1 MNSDPDMSPQQ
12 MLFLGVA
19 MNRPEQAKAGLEQGA
34 DPEAVLE
41 NGRTLATE
49 AVLGGTGAP
58 AALRVLVEYG
68 VDLKRADANGM
79 TPWVACLSR
88 GNDRVVADEMAE
100 IRDILEKA
108 NACVGERT
116 FEDLEEAAA
125 AGDMEKVRHMVEEED
140 VPARTPDPFDPVGVA
155 AITNQV
161 EIARYLL
168 EKGGSPN
175 GVDGGMSSLMNAASR
190 GYFDMV
196 RLLVEHGADVD
207 FHLDGAP
214 EWTAALFAHKEGHAE
229 IAEWLGARQAQAEPE
244 TVPESA
250 RPGGP
255 LEKFADLY
263 RQGVNGI
270 NVDLETDDIVQKLA
284 VWDEKHGVHVVDTAH
299 DRLTLQFE
307 RLPEDLVAFANEIAD
322 FCPDIIEQGF
332 GTMAEFL
339 GDGDSLPDDLRQLVD
354 GLDPD
359 DEAFGVQALAR
370 WLKQHQAVEL
380 WWD

>member
-68 VDLKRADANGM
+68 VDLKRADANGI
-79 TPWVACLSR
+79 TPWLACLSR
-88 GNDRVVADEMAE
+88 ERDRVVAEEMAE
-100 IRDILEKA
+100 IRAILEKA
-108 NACVGERT
+108 NACVGERM
-116 FEDLEEAAA
+116 FEELEEAAA
-125 AGDMEKVRHMVEEED
+125 AGDMEKVRRMVEQED
-140 VPARTPDPFDPVGVA
+140 VPARTPDPFDPVGAA

-161 EIARYLL
+161 GIARYLL

-190 GYFDMV
+190 GYFEMV
-196 RLLVEHGADVD
+196 RLLVEHGADLD

-214 EWTAALFAHKEGHAE
+214 EWTAAMFAHKEGHVE
-229 IAEWLGARQAQAEPE
+229 IAEWLGAQQAESQPE
-244 TVPESA
+244 TVPEAA

-255 LEKFADLY
+255 LAKFADLY

-270 NVDLETDDIVQKLA
+270 NVDLETDDIVRRVA
-284 VWDEKHGVHVVDTAH
+284 VWDDRYGVHVVATAH
-299 DRLTLQFE
+299 DRLTVQFE
-307 RLPEDLVAFANEIAD
+307 HLPEDLIAFANEIAD
-322 FCPDIIEQGF
+322 FCPDIIDQGF

-339 GDGDSLPDDLRQLVD
+339 EDGDSLPDDLRQLVD
-354 GLDPD
+354 GLDPESD
-359 DEAFGVQALAR
+359 DFGIQALAR